1 MHCFRNRN
9 PFAILR
15 KIYLYNRSMKNLHLL
30 LVLLFFSTLSS
41 AQTSTT
47 KSSVRQ
53 HQNIDDNWQFAFGHP
68 FDVKK
73 DFNSMTGYFSHLAK
87 AGYADGAAA
96 AEFDDRSWRKLNLP
110 HDWAVEA
117 AFSDSASFSHGFK
130 AIGRKFADKSI
141 GWYRK
146 RIKVSEADLG
156 KRITLSFDGVFRN
169 SIVWLNGHYL
179 GTAESG
185 YNGFEYD
192 ISELINYGGDNVI
205 AVRVDATLEEGWFYE
220 GAGIYRHVWLNK
232 MSPLHLVSNGTVI
245 ETSVAQ
251 EVAAI
256 NTKVVLKNNGNT
268 TQHFEVLQEVYDRN
282 NHLLKSAK
290 TGTATLQPYFEGE
303 YSASIKLADPKLWSV
318 EAPYLHHLVTT
329 VLVDNKAVDQ
339 YSTRF
344 GIRTISFDAN
354 KGFFLNGKRVEIKG
368 TNNHQEHAGVGAAIP
383 DELQY
388 FRIRQLK
395 AMGSNAYRCSHN
407 PPTPELLDA
416 CDSLGMLVID
426 ENRLMGVNAYHLNNI
441 EQLIKRDRNHPSVI
455 SWSIGNEEWNI
466 ENTIVGARIAET
478 MQAFVKSLDTT
489 RAVTLGF
496 SGGWGKG
503 LSAVIDL
510 MGYNYIAQEDPD
522 AQHQKFPQQ
531 KGWGTEEGSTFST
544 RGIYVTSDSLHY
556 KSAYDA
562 KPRLSAYSI
571 EEGWNYYVKRPFL
584 AGMFIWTG
592 FDYRGEPTPYK
603 WPSTGSYFGMLDQCG
618 FPKDIVWYLRS
629 WWGSKPVLHV
639 LPHWNWKGR
648 EGAPISVWAYSNY
661 EQVELF
667 LNGKS
672 QGKKSM
678 VKNGHLEWIVP
689 YAPGTLKAV
698 GYKAGKPAAT
708 EYVRTTGQAAAIT
721 LVAQQSQLKADGR
734 DLAII
739 TVSAVDKNGS
749 MVPDANNEIVFSI
762 SGPGKIIGVGNGNPT
777 SVEPDQYL
785 DKVINLPLVL
795 TKELAVVNSKDRP
808 EISSNFDDSAWNTAF
823 SGLADTSVKS
833 WVYRGQVDL
842 TDEMA
847 NANLTFF
854 YQSIGQQQSIY
865 VNGKPLAVN
874 VAYHKEGDLFNID
887 KKDLK
892 AGVNTIAILAV
903 PIKKVHDWD
912 AVNTNPGVIQFK
924 TKAGLWKR
932 KLFNG
937 LAQIIVQSADGGQG
951 TIKLEARGTDL
962 KKSILVMRSAN

>member
-1 MHCFRNRN
+1 
-9 PFAILR
+9 
-15 KIYLYNRSMKNLHLL
+15 MKNLPLI
-30 LVLLFFSTLSS
+30 LVLLLFSALSS
-41 AQTSTT
+41 AQTSTIT
-47 KSSVRQ
+47 TSRQ

-73 DFNSMTGYFSHLAK
+73 DFNSITGYFSHLAK

-96 AEFDDRSWRKLNLP
+96 ADFDDRSWRKLNLP

-117 AFSDSASFSHGFK
+117 EFSDSASFSHGFK

-146 RIKVSEADLG
+146 KIKLSEADMG

-192 ISELINYGGDNVI
+192 ISELINYRGDNVI

-232 MSPLHLVSNGTVI
+232 MSPLHLVSNGTAI
-245 ETSVAQ
+245 ESSVSQNSAD
-251 EVAAI
+251 I
-256 NTKVVLKNNGNT
+256 NTKVKLKNNGKT
-268 TQHFEVLQEVYDRN
+268 TQHFQVLQQVYDRGN
-282 NHLLKSAK
+282 RLLASAK
-290 TGTATLQPYFEGE
+290 TETAVVDPYNEGQ
-303 YSASIKLADPKLWSV
+303 YNAVLKVTNPKLWSV
-318 EAPYLHHLVTT
+318 DTPYLHHLVTT
-329 VLVDNKAVDQ
+329 ILVDNKVVDQ
-339 YSTRF
+339 HTTRF
-344 GIRTISFDAN
+344 GIRTISFDAD

-426 ENRLMGVNAYHLNNI
+426 ENRLMGINAYHLDNMK
-441 EQLIKRDRNHPSVI
+441 QLIERDRNHPSVI

-466 ENTIVGARIAET
+466 ENTVVGARIAET

-510 MGYNYIAQEDPD
+510 MGYNYIAQENPD
-522 AQHQKFPQQ
+522 AQHKKFPQQ

-544 RGIYVTSDSLHY
+544 RGIYVTNDSLHY
-556 KSAYDA
+556 KAAYDA
-562 KPRLSAYSI
+562 KPRPSAYSI
-571 EEGWNYYVKRPFL
+571 EEGWNYYAIRPFL

-629 WWGSKPVLHV
+629 WWGSEPVLHL

-648 EGAPISVWAYSNY
+648 EGQPISVWAYSNY
-661 EQVELF
+661 EEVELF

-672 QGKKSM
+672 QGRKSM
-678 VKNGHLEWIVP
+678 VKNGHLEWMVP
-689 YAPGTLKAV
+689 YAPGTLKAI
-698 GYKAGKPAAT
+698 GYLGGKPAAT
-708 EYVRTTGQAAAIT
+708 ETVRSTGAAVAVT
-721 LVAQQSQLKADGR
+721 LSAQQTQLKADGK
-734 DLAII
+734 DLAVI
-739 TVSAVDKNGS
+739 TVSAVDKNGL
-749 MVPDANNEIVFSI
+749 MVPDANTEITFSI

-785 DKVINLPLVL
+785 DKVINLPLTL
-795 TKELAVVNSKDRP
+795 SKELGVTGTAERP
-808 EISSNFDDSAWNTAF
+808 EVASNFDDRAWNKAF
-823 SGLADTSVKS
+823 TGLTDTSVKA
-833 WVYRGQVDL
+833 WVYRGQVSL
-842 TDEMA
+842 TEEMA
-847 NANLTFF
+847 NASLSFF

-865 VNGKPLAVN
+865 VNGKPLALN
-874 VAYHKEGDLFNID
+874 VTYHKEGDLFTID
-887 KKDLK
+887 RKYLQ
-892 AGVNTIAILAV
+892 AGVNSIAIVAV

-924 TKAGLWKR
+924 TQAGQWKR

-937 LAQIIVQSADGGQG
+937 LAQIIVQSVKGQQGDIRLVG
-951 TIKLEARGTDL
+951 TGAEL
-962 KKSILVMRSAN
+962 KKNTLLIHSKN